1 MSDKITPCLWF
12 DFNAEEVVAVHLRT
26 FGNGRILLAKTRQ
39 RSIACGPHSP
49 PTAAAKRPAAG

>member
-1 MSDKITPCLWF
+1 MSDKTTPCLGF
-12 DFNAEEVVAVHLRT
+12 DFNAEEVVAVYLRT

-49 PTAAAKRPAAG
+49 LMAAAKRPAAG